1 MLALLALLTLWRVR
15 STSGDAPAGP
25 ADAPR
30 DDRAACGRAAL
41 ARGCALSPD
50 APAALAPPH
59 WVHAPKCGSSWCA
72 VLEHARCGDAAFEA
86 SSRRSGGGLDAS
98 EPPSAPPSARRGGGG
113 GGAAAAAVGRVDTFA
128 GCAAPAA
135 LSARARAARDACGAA
150 ALNRRHFPLDAR
162 AARGCGVTVCC
173 ATRRAVRRRAGR
185 G

>member
-1 MLALLALLTLWRVR
+1 MGELAAAAPPSEWPHS
-15 STSGDAPAGP
+15 STSNGTSA
-25 ADAPR
+25 
-30 DDRAACGRAAL
+30 
-41 ARGCALSPD
+41 D
-50 APAALAPPH
+50 APAAATLFAALL
-59 WVHAPKCGSSWCA
+59 VHDEATATPRLHVRVSLITFGSP
-72 VLEHARCGDAAFEA
+72 RCGDAAFEA

-98 EPPSAPPSARRGGGG
+98 EPPSAPSSARGGGG
-113 GGAAAAAVGRVDTFA
+113 RGGAAAAAVGRVDTFA